1 MPAYA
6 VIARIGRVDPH
17 LATHDVDPKTDREP
31 PPPAGGFPQD
41 GAAAEIYVSEGPGL
55 GRTGEWIVRLRERWA
70 QATFYL
76 FDAES
81 WRT

>member
-1 MPAYA
+1 MAAYA

-17 LATHDVDPKTDREP
+17 LSVRDLERDLDDDPTSGGGTDDSIEAVDLRSEPGRLEERLMRWRELWT
-31 PPPAGGFPQD
+31 Q
-41 GAAAEIYVSEGPGL
+41 
-55 GRTGEWIVRLRERWA
+55 T
-70 QATFYL
+70 TFFL

>member
-1 MPAYA
+1 MAAYA

-17 LATHDVDPKTDREP
+17 LSVRDLDRDLDDDER
-31 PPPAGGFPQD
+31 GGRGLPT
-41 GAAAEIYVSEGPGL
+41 AMSTEEIELRAEIGPIAE
-55 GRTGEWIVRLRERWA
+55 RVLRWRELWT
-70 QATFYL
+70 QTTFYL

>member
-1 MPAYA
+1 MAAYA

-17 LATHDVDPKTDREP
+17 LSVHDLDRDLDDDE
-31 PPPAGGFPQD
+31 
-41 GAAAEIYVSEGPGL
+41 
-55 GRTGEWIVRLRERWA
+55 RTGRGHRSDVEAEAIEIRSEPSPIEERVMRWRELWT
-70 QATFYL
+70 QTTFFL